1 MKKVIFA
8 LTLVVALAS
17 CGGNSTEVA
26 TTADSTK
33 TATATCDTT
42 CAAKADSAKVD
53 TVKAN

>member
-33 TATATCDTT
+33 TATADTT
-42 CAAKADSAKVD
+42 CCVKADSAKVD
-53 TVKAN
+53 TVKK